1 MTPTGLIIFYSI
13 LGAMALIAVGMLIW
27 ILWYVHKN

>member
-1 MTPTGLIIFYSI
+1 MNTTGLIIFYGV
-13 LGAMALIAVGMLIW
+13 LGAMALTAVGMLIW